1 MDEIVHRLDCF
12 DETGKKEAVKYLNKS
27 LTKFF
32 QSKVKQQ
39 RKRLEKQGVDKD
51 HIDDLCVISMYT
63 LGLITKEE
71 SQKLIHSSN
80 VRVN

>member
-12 DETGKKEAVKYLNKS
+12 DDVGKQEAIQYLNKS

-32 QSKVKQQ
+32 QLKVKTH
-39 RKRLEKQGVDKD
+39 RKCLEKQGVDKD
-51 HIDDLCVISMYT
+51 HINDLNILRMYGF
-63 LGLITKEE
+63 GLISKEE
-71 SQKLIHSSN
+71 AQKSIRNVN